1 MRPVRFIL
9 LLAAIAGVG
18 VASASADTFRLTI
31 LHSNDG
37 ESKLISPGQGLA
49 DFGGIARF
57 GTVVKNLK
65 SAAELEGGVVMLS
78 SGDNFLASPEWN
90 ASLVNGVPYYDAI
103 GMQLIGYDA
112 ICIGNHEF
120 DFGPEI
126 LANFVASFTDGVP
139 FLSANLDVSGEP
151 SLQALAKAGRI
162 AASTIVESAG
172 RQIGL
177 VGAITPDLPFIST
190 PGAVVVDAGVLD
202 AIQSEVDALTKQG
215 VNIII
220 AMTHLQGIG
229 VEKTLAAQLRDVDVL
244 IAGGG
249 DELLWNPGNLL
260 VPDDAIDS
268 NGDGVPDLVYGPY
281 PLLRVDADG
290 NTLPT
295 ITTRGDYRYVGRL
308 VVDFDVDGR
317 LVAVDPISGPVRVAG
332 GAEIDAVLPDAEIQ
346 AQVVDPVAASIAS
359 LGATVVGTSEVP
371 LDGRNAFIRSRET
384 NLGNLCADALL
395 WQARE
400 LAPAAGVP
408 LPQVA
413 FQNGGGIR
421 NNNILPPGPFTA
433 LNTFQILPFANFVCV
448 LPSVPASTI
457 KAVLENAVSRVSPPP
472 GFPTG
477 GTGRFAQVAGLS
489 FSYEVDVPPGQRVL
503 EVVLDDGTILVED
516 GLLVDGAPA
525 IAVATI
531 NFLALGG
538 DQYPLVGLPFT
549 NMGVSYQQALLNFV
563 SGPLKGT
570 ISAIAYPE
578 GGEGRIVR
586 IDNPADLNNDSAID
600 AADLAILIGQWGGPG
615 SGDLNGDG
623 VVDSIDLALLLGAW
637 SA

>member
-9 LLAAIAGVG
+9 SLAAVAGLG
-18 VASASADTFRLTI
+18 AAAASADTFRLTV

-65 SAAELEGGVVMLS
+65 AAAELEGGVVMLS
-78 SGDNFLASPEWN
+78 SGDNFLAGPEWN

-126 LANFVASFTDGVP
+126 LANFVESFTDGVP
-139 FLSANLDVSGEP
+139 FLSSNLDVSGEP
-151 SLQALAKAGRI
+151 ALQALAKRGRV
-162 AASTIVESAG
+162 AASTVVETAG

-177 VGAITPDLPFIST
+177 VGATTPDLPFIST
-190 PGAVVVDAGVLD
+190 PGAVIVDANVLE
-202 AIQSEVDALTKQG
+202 AIQAEVDALTAQG
-215 VNIII
+215 VDIIVVT
-220 AMTHLQGIG
+220 THLQGIG

-249 DELLWNPGNLL
+249 DELLWNPGDLL
-260 VPDDAIDS
+260 VPDDALDG
-268 NGDGVPDLVYGPY
+268 NGDGVPDLVFGPY
-281 PLLRVDADG
+281 PLLRTDADG
-290 NTLPT
+290 NTLPI

-308 VVDFDVDGR
+308 VVDFDAEGR
-317 LVAVDPISGPVRVAG
+317 LVSVDPASGPVRVAG
-332 GAEIDAVLPDAEIQ
+332 GAQIDAVLPDPEIQ
-346 AQVVDPVAASIAS
+346 AQVVDPVAASIAG
-359 LGATVVGTSEVP
+359 LAANVIGTSEVP
-371 LDGRNAFIRSRET
+371 LDGRNAFIRSVET

-400 LAPAAGVP
+400 LAPAAGLP

-421 NNNILPPGPFTA
+421 NNNVLPAGPFTE

-472 GFPTG
+472 GFPASG
-477 GTGRFAQVAGLS
+477 NGRFAQVAGLS

-503 EVVLDDGTILVED
+503 EVVLEDGTVLVEE
-516 GLLVDGAPA
+516 GLVVEGAPA

-538 DQYPLVGLPFT
+538 DQYPLTGLPFT
-549 NMGVSYQQALLNFV
+549 NLGASYQQALLNFV
-563 SGPLKGT
+563 EGPLKGT
-570 ISAIAYPE
+570 ISAIEYPE

-586 IDNPADLNNDSAID
+586 IDDPADLNNDSVIN

-615 SGDLNGDG
+615 SGDLNQDG
-623 VVDSIDLALLLGAW
+623 VVDAIDLALLLGAW